1 MMSKAQFGLVLVLA
15 ILTGLV
21 GGAATGLIAG
31 TVSSQVFPPK
41 FLRAKS
47 FAVVNK
53 RGKILA
59 SLDEFGLTFFE
70 HEGAGI
76 PVTLNAD
83 GHLKLQSAG
92 RLIEINANSLSLK
105 MYDFDGR
112 VIWQIPGQAQPV
124 STKDTLLEPQEST
137 Q

>member
-1 MMSKAQFGLVLVLA
+1 MKGGATMSKAQYGLVLVLA
-15 ILTGLV
+15 MLSGLL

-41 FLRAKS
+41 FLRAKR

-59 SLDEFGLTFFE
+59 SLDESGLTFFE

-76 PVTLNAD
+76 PVTLNAG

-92 RLIEINANSLSLK
+92 RLIEIDANNLFLK
-105 MYDFDGR
+105 MYESDGR
-112 VIWQIPGQAQPV
+112 AIWQIPEQAQQLP
-124 STKDTLLEPQEST
+124 TDIR
-137 Q
+137 